1 MDRLNALL
9 RLATVANCLA
19 DRHDPLRENP
29 FADKSAGPQLLEKFA
44 LGDDAI
50 AMLQEIREDVDGVRL
65 QRTHRPGAPQ
75 FIPVS
80 IERIR
85 PKSVDHRR
93 TLPSNHIGHRDSRNR
108 TDKHEEFA
116 ANWGR
121 RDDNRAL
128 DETLRRSSWSVRLD

>member
-1 MDRLNALL
+1 MDRFDALL
-9 RLATVANCLA
+9 RLATIANRLA

-29 FADKSAGPQLLEKFA
+29 FGDKSPGPPLLEQFA

-85 PKSVDHRR
+85 PKRVDHRR
-93 TLPSNHIGHRDSRNR
+93 TLPSHHISHRDRRNR
-108 TDKHEEFA
+108 RDKHKEFA
-116 ANWGR
+116 ANWAAVMITG
-121 RDDNRAL
+121 L
-128 DETLRRSSWSVRLD
+128 LMKP

>member
-1 MDRLNALL
+1 MHRCVWPLSPIAL
-9 RLATVANCLA
+9 RIVMIRCARIPSPTN
-19 DRHDPLRENP
+19 R
-29 FADKSAGPQLLEKFA
+29 AGPQLLEQFA

-65 QRTHRPGAPQ
+65 QRTHRPSAPQ

-93 TLPSNHIGHRDSRNR
+93 TLPSNHITRRDRCNR
-108 TDKHEEFA
+108 TDKHEKVRGELES
-116 ANWGR
+116 

-128 DETLRRSSWSVRLD
+128 DETLRRSSLDIPQD